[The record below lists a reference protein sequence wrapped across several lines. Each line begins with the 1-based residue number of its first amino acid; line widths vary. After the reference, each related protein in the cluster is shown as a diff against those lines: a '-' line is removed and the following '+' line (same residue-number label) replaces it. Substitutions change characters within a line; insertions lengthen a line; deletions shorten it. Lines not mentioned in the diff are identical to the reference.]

1 MSAVER
7 LLSPKCMCGKDMR
20 LAAPRAMPQRQETHV
35 NVYQCTACGHEM
47 RVTVW
52 GADVQ
57 AA

>member
-1 MSAVER
+1 
-7 LLSPKCMCGKDMR
+7 MCGKDMR

>member
-1 MSAVER
+1 
-7 LLSPKCMCGKDMR
+7 MR

-35 NVYQCTACGHEM
+35 KVYHCAGCDHEM